1 MTRRS
6 CLLIAAALPAL
17 VLPASALA
25 DHGGGGGEGGGRKQ
39 VRVAG
44 TCGKGATSKL
54 KLKQDDGGIEVEFE
68 VDHNRSGETW
78 KVVVVQEGHVVWSGR
93 ARTRAPS
100 GSLTVRRQIGDLSGA
115 DRVTARAVGPRGI
128 SCVASAIVPG

>member
-25 DHGGGGGEGGGRKQ
+25 DHGGGGGEGGARKQ

-78 KVVVVQEGHVVWSGR
+78 KVVVVQEGHVAWSGR

-100 GSLTVRRQIGDLSGA
+100 GSFTVRRQIGDLSGA